1 MSLKFSFLLMIALAF
16 AALILWVI
24 VNVTYTEIA
33 EKDNWLPLSLITFFL
48 ASLPVLRKFSK
59 TIQEQILSG
68 TLFAAGLLVLGIL
81 FDDKEIVGIG
91 FGVILICFP
100 ILEIPHLTNKLKA
113 GSMGVVSIIALWGY
127 IETEVLNYVSLTA
140 LTALCATVSL
150 FRDRLTT
157 PYFQNIGEDKRVGF
171 LIVALVL
178 SLAVVK
184 IFRPIP

>member
-1 MSLKFSFLLMIALAF
+1 
-16 AALILWVI
+16 
-24 VNVTYTEIA
+24 
-33 EKDNWLPLSLITFFL
+33 
-48 ASLPVLRKFSK
+48 
-59 TIQEQILSG
+59 
-68 TLFAAGLLVLGIL
+68 
-81 FDDKEIVGIG
+81 
-91 FGVILICFP
+91 
-100 ILEIPHLTNKLKA
+100 
-113 GSMGVVSIIALWGY
+113 MGVVSIIALWGY